1 MIIGCSA
8 ESDLNRNAKVE
19 ICFGTSNFQTKS
31 EMPDEDRISDIS
43 LLIYNAYGSIE
54 KDIYLENWQ
63 QSCSVSLLKG
73 TEYSIYACAN
83 FGYEVKADRKEDLE
97 KIEFHL
103 AYPDEYREGI
113 PMCASRQ
120 KIVVKDDCTITLEL
134 ERLMSEI
141 RVRMDR
147 SRLSEDVKMN
157 VTGIRIGNCPKKVK
171 PFFVSRTVNE
181 DDCFRVGFVH
191 DDIGCTP
198 LNRQDTK
205 GMSNYISLY
214 MLENRQGAFSGEDIT
229 HDSQKV
235 FKENDPRGETCSYI
249 EMELEYTY
257 RDYASIEKPL
267 IYRFYLGENLNSL
280 DIVRNCRY
288 NITVSPEDD
297 GLSEES
303 WRVDQTGISY
313 IGEPGLIQYPGDYI
327 RGDIGDVIHIG
338 CHLSPYDTPF
348 NIGIEYLEEDRAR
361 GIYEYSID
369 EDGHG
374 VTLTLTGAGTGL
386 IYMEAGDPINDAAL
400 FLIEVNL

>member
-1 MIIGCSA
+1 MITGCSV
-8 ESDLNRNAKVE
+8 ESDISRNADVK
-19 ICFGTSNFQTKS
+19 ICFGTSDIWTKS
-31 EMPDEDRISDIS
+31 EIPDEDRISDIS
-43 LLIYNAYGSIE
+43 LLIFDAYGSIE
-54 KDIYLENWQ
+54 QDIYLASRQ

-73 TEYSIYACAN
+73 AEYSIYACVN
-83 FGYEVKADRKEDLE
+83 FGYEVKADREEDMAQ
-97 KIEFHL
+97 IEFYL

-113 PMCASRQ
+113 PMCASMHGF
-120 KIVVKDDCTITLEL
+120 VVKDDCTIMLEL

-147 SRLSEDVKMN
+147 SRLSEGVRMDVK
-157 VTGIRIGNCPKKVK
+157 GIRIGNCPKKVK
-171 PFFVSRTVNE
+171 PFCESRTENE
-181 DDCFRVGFVH
+181 DDCFRVGFIY
-191 DDIGCTP
+191 DDVGCSA
-198 LNRQDTK
+198 LNRQDIN
-205 GMSNYISLY
+205 GVSNYISLY
-214 MLENRQGAFSGEDIT
+214 MLENRQGEFPVENIR

-235 FKENDPRGETCSYI
+235 FKENDPRRETCSYI

-257 RDYASIEKPL
+257 KDLVSIEKPL
-267 IYRFYLGENLNSL
+267 IYRFYLGEDLNSL
-280 DIVRNCRY
+280 DVVRNCRY

-297 GLSEES
+297 GLSEDG
-303 WRVDQTGISY
+303 WRVDKTGISY

-338 CHLSPYDTPF
+338 CHLTPYDTPF

-361 GIYEYSID
+361 GIYEYRID

-374 VTLTLTGAGTGL
+374 VMLTLTGAGTGL